1 MITIDPTYA
10 IPHSIGHEKRVLS
23 RIMNR
28 LPLLEECQNLSEFHF
43 YLPSHVEMFAKLRAM
58 AGSKSAE
65 IDLVTWMEEARLNG
79 TLDRMG
85 GPSTVYDIY
94 GYACGSETF
103 QADIGKLND
112 YLARRLAI
120 SAGQGM
126 IRSAFQDA
134 ELADVLQA
142 ASGPVTAIHDAASAS
157 RPPRDTLAIAQE
169 FLDAF
174 EKRMNG
180 KEEVAG
186 TPTGISEIDKI
197 LGGLKPQQMG
207 IISARTEGGKST
219 MATQI
224 AANIACVEYPV
235 LYLMLERTEESGFRR
250 AVIQKAGVS
259 PNMVARPRE
268 HQVTKIDLMKMKRVV
283 NELIENF
290 YIRKPDSRN
299 LDAILAEIRRYV
311 RRHGVKAV
319 FIDQIG
325 LIRGEKIRGENREAE
340 LRGISNS
347 IQEVAHEMNLSIIV
361 MSQVNNEGETKGARA
376 IEEDADWHL
385 SIVQEMD
392 RTKNNFR
399 QHLHVLL
406 AKDSHNGQGGTKL
419 PLVLNHKNLR
429 FEHGMPDLPE
439 KGNSHSKA
447 NF

>member
-23 RIMNR
+23 RLMND
-28 LPLLEECQNLSEFHF
+28 LALLEECQNLSSSHF
-43 YLPSHVEMFAKLRAM
+43 YMPSHIEIFTKLRAM
-58 AGSKSAE
+58 TGSQAME

-85 GPSTVYDIY
+85 GPSAVYDVY
-94 GYACGSETF
+94 GYACGSEKF
-103 QADIGKLND
+103 QADIVKLND

-120 SAGQGM
+120 SAGQEI
-126 IRSAFQDA
+126 IRSAFQDG

-157 RPPRDTLAIAQE
+157 RPPRDTMAIAQE

-180 KEEVAG
+180 KDEVAG
-186 TPTGISEIDKI
+186 TPTGIPEIDHL

-224 AANIACVEYPV
+224 AANIACAECPV
-235 LYLMLERTEESGFRR
+235 LYLILERTEESGFRR
-250 AVIQKAGVS
+250 AVIQRAGVS
-259 PNMVARPRE
+259 PLMVAKPKE
-268 HQVTKIDLMKMKRVV
+268 HQVTRGDLMKMKRVV
-283 NELIENF
+283 NDLIENF

-319 FIDQIG
+319 FVDQIG
-325 LIRGEKIRGENREAE
+325 LIRGERIRGENRESE

-347 IQEVAHEMNLSIIV
+347 IQEAAHEMNLSIIV

-392 RTKNNFR
+392 RSKDNFR

-406 AKDSHNGQGGTKL
+406 AKDSHNGHGGTKL
-419 PLVLNHKNLR
+419 PLVLNHDNLK
-429 FEHGMPDLPE
+429 FQHGIPDVPD
-439 KGNSHSKA
+439 KGARHSRA

>member
-10 IPHSIGHEKRVLS
+10 IPHSVGHEKRVLS
-23 RIMNR
+23 HLMND
-28 LPLLEECQNLSEFHF
+28 LALLEECQNLSESHF
-43 YLPSHVEMFAKLRAM
+43 YMPSHVEMFAKLRAM
-58 AGSKSAE
+58 AGSQARE
-65 IDLVTWMEEARLNG
+65 IDLVTWIEESRLNG

-85 GPSTVYDIY
+85 GPSAVYDIY
-94 GYACGSETF
+94 GYACGSEKF
-103 QADIGKLND
+103 HADIVKLND

-120 SAGQGM
+120 TAGLGM
-126 IRSAFQDA
+126 VRSAFEDG

-157 RPPRDTLAIAQE
+157 RPPRDTMAIAQE
-169 FLDAF
+169 FLDEF

-180 KEEVAG
+180 AEEVLG
-186 TPTGISEIDKI
+186 VPTGIPEIDQI
-197 LGGLKPQQMG
+197 LGGLKTQQMG

-224 AANIACVEYPV
+224 ASNIACAEHPV
-235 LYLMLERTEESGFRR
+235 LYLILERTEESGFRR
-250 AVIQKAGVS
+250 AVIQRAGVS
-259 PNMVARPRE
+259 PLMVAKPRE
-268 HQVTKIDLMKMKRVV
+268 HQVTKLDLMKMRRIVT
-283 NELIENF
+283 ELVESF

-311 RRHGVKAV
+311 RKHGVKTV
-319 FIDQIG
+319 FVDQIG
-325 LIRGEKIRGENREAE
+325 LIRGERIRGENRESE

-347 IQEVAHEMNLSIIV
+347 LQEAAHELNLTVIV
-361 MSQVNNEGETKGARA
+361 MSQVNNDGETKGARA

-392 RTKNNFR
+392 RSKDNFR

-406 AKDSHNGQGGTKL
+406 AKDSHNGHGGTKL
-419 PLVLNHKNLR
+419 PLVLNYDNLL
-429 FEHGMPDLPE
+429 FQHGIPSVPE
-439 KGNSHSKA
+439 KGNRHSKA

>member
-1 MITIDPTYA
+1 MITIDPTFA
-10 IPHSIGHEKRVLS
+10 IPHSIGHEKRVMS
-23 RIMNR
+23 RLMND
-28 LPLLEECQNLSEFHF
+28 LALLEECQNLSESHF
-43 YLPSHVEMFAKLRAM
+43 YLPSHVEIFSKIRSM
-58 AGSKSAE
+58 AGVKTRE
-65 IDLVTWMEEARLNG
+65 VDLVTWMEEARLNG

-85 GPSTVYDIY
+85 GPSAVYDIY
-94 GYACGSETF
+94 GYACGGETL
-103 QADIGKLND
+103 QADLAKLND
-112 YLARRLAI
+112 YLSRRIAI
-120 SAGQGM
+120 SAGQEL
-126 IRSAFQDA
+126 IRSAFQDS
-134 ELADVLQA
+134 ELSDVLQA
-142 ASGPVTAIHDAASAS
+142 ASGPITAIHDAASAS
-157 RPPRDTLAIAQE
+157 RPPRDTRAIARE
-169 FLDAF
+169 FIDAF

-180 KEEVAG
+180 TEEVVG
-186 TPTGISEIDKI
+186 TPTGIPEIDHL

-224 AANIACVEYPV
+224 AAGIACAEFPV

-250 AVIQKAGVS
+250 AVIQRAGVS
-259 PNMVARPRE
+259 PLMVARPRE
-268 HQVTKIDLMKMKRVV
+268 HQATKGDLMKMQRVV
-283 NELIENF
+283 GELIENF

-311 RRHGVKAV
+311 RKHGVKAV

-325 LIRGEKIRGENREAE
+325 LIRGERIRGENREAE

-392 RTKNNFR
+392 RSKDNFR

-406 AKDSHNGQGGTKL
+406 AKDSHNGHGGTKL
-419 PLVLNHKNLR
+419 PLVLNHDNLR
-429 FEHGMPDLPE
+429 FQHGIPDIPE
-439 KGNSHSKA
+439 KGNRHSKA

>member
-23 RIMNR
+23 RLMND
-28 LPLLEECQNLSEFHF
+28 LALMEECQNLSESHF
-43 YLPSHVEMFAKLRAM
+43 YLPSHVEIFSKLRAM
-58 AGSKSAE
+58 AGFKSAE
-65 IDLVTWMEEARLNG
+65 IDLVTWMEETRMNG
-79 TLDRMG
+79 TLERMG

-94 GYACGSETF
+94 GYACGAETF
-103 QADIGKLND
+103 KADIAKLND

-120 SAGQGM
+120 SAALGM
-126 IRSAFQDA
+126 ARSAFEDG
-134 ELADVLQA
+134 ELSDVLQA

-157 RPPRDTLAIAQE
+157 RPPRDTRAIAQE

-174 EKRMNG
+174 EKRMKG
-180 KEEVAG
+180 EEEVAG
-186 TPTGISEIDKI
+186 TPTGIPEIDQL
-197 LGGLKPQQMG
+197 LGGMKPQQMG

-224 AANIACVEYPV
+224 AANIACHEYPV
-235 LYLMLERTEESGFRR
+235 LYLILERTEESGFRR

-259 PNMVARPRE
+259 PLMVAKPKDYE
-268 HQVTKIDLMKMKRVV
+268 VTKLDLIKMKRVV
-283 NELIENF
+283 TDLIANF

-311 RRHGVKAV
+311 RKHGVKAV

-325 LIRGEKIRGENREAE
+325 LIRGERIRGENRESE

-347 IQEVAHEMNLSIIV
+347 IQEAAHEMNLSIIV

-392 RTKNNFR
+392 RSKDNFR

-406 AKDSHNGQGGTKL
+406 AKDSHNGHGGTKL
-419 PLVLNHKNLR
+419 PLVLNHDNLK
-429 FEHGMPDLPE
+429 FQYGIPNVTQ
-439 KGNSHSKA
+439 KGSRHPKA
-447 NF
+447 DF

>member
-23 RIMNR
+23 RLMND
-28 LPLLEECQNLSEFHF
+28 LALFSEYQNLSESHF
-43 YLPSHVEMFAKLRAM
+43 YMPSHVEIFAKLRVM
-58 AGSKSAE
+58 DGLTAGE
-65 IDLVTWMEEARLNG
+65 IDLVSWMEEARVNG

-85 GPSTVYDIY
+85 GPSAVYDIY

-103 QADIGKLND
+103 RSDIAKLND

-120 SAGQGM
+120 SAGKEI
-126 IRSAFQDA
+126 IRSAYEDG

-157 RPPRDTLAIAQE
+157 RPPRDMRAIAQE

-174 EKRMNG
+174 EKRMTG

-186 TPTGISEIDKI
+186 TPTGIPEIDHL

-224 AANIACVEYPV
+224 ASGMACPEFPV
-235 LYLMLERTEESGFRR
+235 LYLILERTEESGFRR

-259 PNMVARPRE
+259 SLMVARPRD
-268 HQVTKIDLMKMKRVV
+268 HQVSKGDLMKMKRVV
-283 NELIENF
+283 NDLVENF

-311 RRHGVKAV
+311 RKHGVRAV

-325 LIRGEKIRGENREAE
+325 LIRGERIRGENREAE

-347 IQEVAHEMNLSIIV
+347 IQEAAHEMNLSIIV

-392 RTKNNFR
+392 RSKENFR

-406 AKDSHNGQGGTKL
+406 AKDSHNGHGGTKL
-419 PLVLNHKNLR
+419 PLVLNHENLR
-429 FEHGMPDLPE
+429 FQYGIPHVPE
-439 KGNSHSKA
+439 KGNRHEKA